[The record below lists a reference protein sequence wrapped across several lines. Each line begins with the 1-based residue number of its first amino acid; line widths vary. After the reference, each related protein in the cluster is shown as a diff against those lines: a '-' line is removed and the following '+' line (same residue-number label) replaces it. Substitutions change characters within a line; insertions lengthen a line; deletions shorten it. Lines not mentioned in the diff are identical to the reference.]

1 MLRFPKFQKTLQSS
15 FDNFSSL
22 KWQKATGKENPFQIF
37 NDDLLS
43 FYREIFRMNGMEAE
57 FAQYM
62 YEMSYINSTMMS
74 SELMDPFAYMHMM
87 SNLDS
92 KVHDFIKLGFAGGFS
107 DQGKYQTPESM
118 KNNPVWILLGGEENI
133 KGISMN
139 PRVRISSSK
148 HRDNVEFGRQANDL
162 KNTTIKEG
170 TVEIL
175 ARKHRER
182 KSQEACKPGGTK

>member
-1 MLRFPKFQKTLQSS
+1 
-15 FDNFSSL
+15 
-22 KWQKATGKENPFQIF
+22 
-37 NDDLLS
+37 
-43 FYREIFRMNGMEAE
+43 MEAE
-57 FAQYM
+57 FNQYM
-62 YEMSYINSTMMS
+62 NEMSYINSIMMG

-87 SNLDS
+87 SSLDS
-92 KVHDFIKLGFAGGFS
+92 KVHEFIKLGFAGGFS

-175 ARKHRER
+175 SRKHKER
-182 KSQEACKPGGTK
+182 KSQQACKPGGAK